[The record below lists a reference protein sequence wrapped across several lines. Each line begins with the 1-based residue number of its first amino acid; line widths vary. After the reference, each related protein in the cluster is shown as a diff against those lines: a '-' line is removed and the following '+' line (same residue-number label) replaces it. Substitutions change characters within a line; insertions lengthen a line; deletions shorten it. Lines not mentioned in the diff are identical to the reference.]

1 MSVQKERIEDFITL
15 LSSKAPTPG
24 GGGASALCGAVAA
37 ALGSMVAS
45 LTIGKKKYADVETEI
60 TALKAEIDGVS
71 SRLLMLA
78 DADARAFEP
87 LAKAYMLP
95 SGTQEEIEHKDK
107 IMEAALYEASVVPL
121 EIMKEIARAA
131 ELIEVFAEKGSV
143 MAVSDA
149 AAGAAICEGAVKAA
163 SLNIFINTKS
173 MKNGAAKKE
182 LNTQANGILDST
194 TKLTRSIFDRVKKKL
209 EG

>member
-1 MSVQKERIEDFITL
+1 MSVQKEKIEDFISL

-37 ALGSMVAS
+37 SLGSMVAS
-45 LTIGKKKYADVETEI
+45 LTIGKKKYADVEDEI
-60 TALKAEIDGVS
+60 SALKAKIDGVS

-95 SGTQEEIEHKDK
+95 YGTDEEKKHKDTV
-107 IMEAALYEASVVPL
+107 MEAALYEASVVPL
-121 EIMKEIARAA
+121 EIMKEIASAA
-131 ELIEVFAEKGSV
+131 EIIEVFAEKGSV

-173 MKNGAAKKE
+173 MKNEAAKKE
-182 LNTQANGILDST
+182 LNTKANKILSDT
-194 TKLTRSIFDRVKKKL
+194 EKLTRDIFDRVKKKL

>member
-1 MSVQKERIEDFITL
+1 MSVQNAKIADFITS

-37 ALGSMVAS
+37 SLGSMVAS
-45 LTIGKKKYADVETEI
+45 LTLGKKKYAEVEEEI
-60 TALKAEIDGVS
+60 SSLKAEIDGVS

-95 SGTQEEIEHKDK
+95 SGTDEEKRHKDTV
-107 IMEAALYEASVVPL
+107 MESALYEASVVPL
-121 EIMKEIARAA
+121 GIMKEIARAA
-131 ELIEVFAEKGSV
+131 EIIEVFAEKGSV

-149 AAGAAICEGAVKAA
+149 AAGAAICEGAIKAA

-173 MKNGAAKKE
+173 MQNESAKKE
-182 LNTQANGILDST
+182 LNAEANHILEKTSR
-194 TKLTRSIFDRVKKKL
+194 LTNSVYDRAKKKL